1 MMRQIAMIA
10 GVLLILSGL
19 GARFID
25 KYGAHGAPRVSSA
38 AVARSEPVSP
48 PTNAR
53 SVVLRRGKGG
63 HFWTEARV
71 DGRRIEFVID
81 TGASAIALRESD
93 AARIGL
99 HPSQRDYT
107 VKVGTA
113 NGITR
118 AAPVR
123 LRNVEVGDIVVRD
136 VPALVHPDNALGVNL
151 LGMSF
156 LARVRWT
163 HDRGKLVLDQ

>member
-1 MMRQIAMIA
+1 MMRQFAMIA

-25 KYGAHGAPRVSSA
+25 KYAARSAPRASSA
-38 AVARSEPVSP
+38 AIARSEPVSP
-48 PTNAR
+48 GTNAR
-53 SVVLRRGKGG
+53 SVVLTRGKGG

-81 TGASAIALRESD
+81 TGASAIALRERD

-107 VKVGTA
+107 VKVITA
-113 NGITR
+113 NGISR
-118 AAPVR
+118 AAPVE
-123 LRNVEVGDIVVRD
+123 LRNVAIGDIVVRG
-136 VPALVHPDNALGVNL
+136 VPALIHPDNALSVNL

-163 HDRGKLVLDQ
+163 HDHGKLVLDQ